1 MRRGRRPGAKLT
13 WPRKSGAFSAE
24 QDENRAGTSG
34 SAVCCGDA
42 GAGAGAGAVWWQR
55 VVVPLTNEAREAVKQ
70 HVPNQVVEGLRSG
83 RAGHDPRDPRT
94 AFRNWCA
101 EQANVPREV
110 AEAALAH
117 TVPGV
122 EGAYFRSDLLSKRR
136 ALMAAWSA
144 YRDRQRCVIQKE
156 SPGGRPGLPVAFP
169 VDGWR
174 RGGTRWDKHRMQ
186 RNSTNNAPALQSIYQ
201 AGGHFVLADTHKR
214 PVWRGWQRRRP
225 GLDVVLGH
233 HGPLGIMPWSLST
246 SALDVDKGDP
256 SILIEDCAPMAVLDS
271 RRPGGRHL
279 YYHDSTGRGNTHF
292 EVYGCAGEVR
302 SAAGYLILWGD
313 GPAILAD
320 ALGRS
325 AIARSRRWPVD
336 LFDAAGVGPVT
347 LPAAAKVPDYKPSK
361 ASRATWAAA
370 AEAVALERVQRGQ
383 RNIAAVRGG
392 EVLGLQRWPGA
403 ATWTPGRGG

>member
-1 MRRGRRPGAKLT
+1 M
-13 WPRKSGAFSAE
+13 
-24 QDENRAGTSG
+24 
-34 SAVCCGDA
+34 
-42 GAGAGAGAVWWQR
+42 
-55 VVVPLTNEAREAVKQ
+55 
-70 HVPNQVVEGLRSG
+70 
-83 RAGHDPRDPRT
+83 
-94 AFRNWCA
+94 
-101 EQANVPREV
+101 
-110 AEAALAH
+110 
-117 TVPGV
+117 
-122 EGAYFRSDLLSKRR
+122 
-136 ALMAAWSA
+136 
-144 YRDRQRCVIQKE
+144 
-156 SPGGRPGLPVAFP
+156 
-169 VDGWR
+169 
-174 RGGTRWDKHRMQ
+174 
-186 RNSTNNAPALQSIYQ
+186 
-201 AGGHFVLADTHKR
+201 LADTHKR

-320 ALGRS
+320 ALGDP
-325 AIARSRRWPVD
+325 IARSRRWPVD

-383 RNIAAVRGG
+383 RNLRLFDAVRFWAYSVARGG
-392 EVLGLQRWPGA
+392 DLDAWTRRAFIHALEQNRRLCEPLERAEVKQTAYSISTWCWDGGGPIDHSSAAQRRRGVKSGKVRRARVASRDRAIVEAYGAGASMRAVAREWELTEGAIRHVLG
-403 ATWTPGRGG
+403 RGVRNEPNQ